1 MTRAATILLADDEAP
16 FRQNVAERLTS
27 RGYRV
32 VEAGD
37 GDEALARVRET
48 AVDAVVLDV
57 IMPRTDGLTVL
68 RRLRDLDPDLQ
79 VVMLT
84 GQGTVETVVE
94 AMKAGAYHYLA
105 KPAKLK
111 ELEMLVERAV
121 EKTRLARQNRVY
133 REGLRR
139 TRAAGAGPVV
149 AESKAMKLIL
159 ERAEQLAGTDS
170 PVLLEGETG
179 TGKEVVAS
187 FLHRRSPRA
196 EGMFSVVNCGAL
208 SESLIDAELFGYE
221 KGAFTG
227 ATESR
232 PGVLEVA
239 DGGTLLLD
247 EIGDL
252 PPPGQIRLLRFL
264 EHGLIRRVG
273 SSREQPVDAR
283 VLAATHRNLET
294 EVKEGRFREDLWHR
308 LVVFRLAIPPLRER
322 RDDIVPLATE
332 FLSRAAGPGVP
343 PLALAESARNA
354 LLSWPWPGN
363 VRELSHAIERA
374 AFAARSAGA
383 GEILEAHLAL
393 PGARRPAAGD
403 LVTIAEAE
411 RRHVEAVL
419 ARLEGNRARA
429 AEVLGISE
437 RHLYRLLQGWEVKAP

>member
-1 MTRAATILLADDEAP
+1 MIRAATILLADDEAP
-16 FRQNVAERLTS
+16 FRQNVAERLAS

-37 GDEALARVRET
+37 GEEALARARET

-57 IMPRTDGLTVL
+57 IMPRADGLTVL
-68 RRLRDLDPDLQ
+68 RRLREMDPDLQ

-121 EKTRLARQNRVY
+121 EKTRLARQNRIY

-159 ERAEQLAGTDS
+159 EGAEQLAGTDS

-196 EGMFSVVNCGAL
+196 EGTFSVVNCGAL
-208 SESLIDAELFGYE
+208 SESLLDAELFGYE

-252 PPPGQIRLLRFL
+252 PAPGQVRLLRFL

-283 VLAATHRNLET
+283 VLAATHRNLDV
-294 EVKEGRFREDLWHR
+294 EVREGRFREDLWHR
-308 LVVFRLAIPPLRER
+308 LVVFRIAIPPLRER
-322 RDDIVPLATE
+322 REDIVPLATE

-343 PLALAESARNA
+343 PLTLGESARNA
-354 LLSWPWPGN
+354 LLAYPWPGN

-374 AFAARSAGA
+374 VFAARAAGA
-383 GEILEAHLAL
+383 DEILDTHLAL

-403 LVTIAEAE
+403 LVTMAEAE

-419 ARLEGNRARA
+419 ARLDGNRARA

-437 RHLYRLLQGWEVKAP
+437 RHLYRLLQGWDGKTP